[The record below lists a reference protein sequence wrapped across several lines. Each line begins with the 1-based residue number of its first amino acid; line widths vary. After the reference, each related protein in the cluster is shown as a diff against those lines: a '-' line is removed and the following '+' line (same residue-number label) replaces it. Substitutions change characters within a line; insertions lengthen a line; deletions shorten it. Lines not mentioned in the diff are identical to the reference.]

1 MALFDQSSLVG
12 YNGIMR
18 VHVKLYS
25 RFREHLPSEAKGE
38 ATIELPDGVTVDHLL
53 QHLGIGIRVKLI
65 VVNGERETD
74 QSRVLC
80 DGDAVRIF
88 PVVVGG

>member
-1 MALFDQSSLVG
+1 MVG
-12 YNGIMR
+12 YNGIMG
-18 VHVKLYS
+18 VHVKLFS
-25 RFREHLPSEAKGE
+25 RFREHLPAEAKGE
-38 ATIELPDGVTVDHLL
+38 ATIELPAGATVDHLL
-53 QHLGIGIRVKLI
+53 QHLGIGSRVKLI

-74 QSRVLC
+74 QRRVLC

>member
-18 VHVKLYS
+18 VHVKLQS
-25 RFREHLPSEAKGE
+25 RFREHLSSEAKGE
-38 ATIELPDGVTVDHLL
+38 ATIELPDGVTVDRLL
-53 QHLGIGIRVKLI
+53 QHLGIGSRVKLI

-74 QSRVLC
+74 RGRVLC